1 MLLAEMAG
9 EHRLHRVLGP
19 VGLTSLGVG
28 CIIGAGIF
36 VVTGRAAALDAGPA
50 VIVSF
55 AVAAI
60 GCTLAALCYAEFAAM
75 APVAGSAYTYAYTT
89 LGEIFAWI
97 IGWDLILEY
106 AMGCATVASA
116 WSEYLNKFL
125 LAVSHD
131 RIAIPARV
139 LSDPFTP
146 VEGLAGRPWLNLPSV
161 LIMALV
167 TTVLVLGIRESVKTN
182 AILVMIKL
190 FVVLVVIAVGWSYV
204 QPAHWTDVPCSA
216 RLLPEE
222 QEIPKIVEKHLA
234 DPIATEVNELTRQ
247 VVAAFRMQS
256 VKQEVERLQSAGQL
270 SAGEANS
277 IVAKAT
283 EEIRNDFDMPQCEA
297 DRTSVDHLLPLV
309 GKASGATAAARAL
322 PTQEEIANLVREYLA
337 EKKQPTSLKSIDR
350 DSLSRQ
356 LDADYRVQW
365 AKREAERLQAA
376 GRLSTEEAAAMNALV
391 MKKAKIDLPQSEE
404 AMRVVKR
411 LLPQVHRSGKT
422 KAADS
427 WGLLGLLGLNRWL
440 LPIDD
445 ATRSSFMPYGLSGIM
460 LGASIVFFAFIGFD
474 SISTHAEEAR
484 NPQRDAPIGILSSL
498 LICTVLYILVAGV
511 VTGMVRYPD
520 IDIKAPIAAAFQDT
534 AAAEKS
540 TSLRWTT
547 GLIAAGGLAGMTSVL
562 LVLFLSQARV
572 FMAMARDGLLP
583 GIFGTV
589 HPRFRTPHIATM
601 VTGAVICLTAALTPI
616 KKLEEMVNVGTL
628 MAFVMVCAAVLILRR
643 QRPNAKRPFRCPAI
657 WLLAPLGIVVN
668 LTLML
673 FLPIDTWLRLVIWLL
688 IGFVIY
694 FSYSRRHSHLAKH
707 LLHEIQVPRD
717 ESIDAEDNRAPAVNV

>member
-1 MLLAEMAG
+1 
-9 EHRLHRVLGP
+9 
-19 VGLTSLGVG
+19 
-28 CIIGAGIF
+28 
-36 VVTGRAAALDAGPA
+36 
-50 VIVSF
+50 VSNDT
-55 AVAAI
+55 I
-60 GCTLAALCYAEFAAM
+60 
-75 APVAGSAYTYAYTT
+75 S
-89 LGEIFAWI
+89 
-97 IGWDLILEY
+97 
-106 AMGCATVASA
+106 
-116 WSEYLNKFL
+116 
-125 LAVSHD
+125 
-131 RIAIPARV
+131 IPARV

-161 LIMALV
+161 LIMVLV

-182 AILVMIKL
+182 AILVGIKL
-190 FVVLVVIAVGWSYV
+190 FVVLVVVAVGWAYV
-204 QPAHWTDVPCSA
+204 QPSHWTDVPYWE
-216 RLLPEE
+216 RVLPEAE
-222 QEIPKIVEKHLA
+222 TQGLTKIVQEHLGRDA
-234 DPIATEVNELTRQ
+234 SAKNVDRLTRQ
-247 VVAAFRMQS
+247 LAASYRI
-256 VKQEVERLQSAGQL
+256 EW
-270 SAGEANS
+270 
-277 IVAKAT
+277 
-283 EEIRNDFDMPQCEA
+283 
-297 DRTSVDHLLPLV
+297 
-309 GKASGATAAARAL
+309 
-322 PTQEEIANLVREYLA
+322 A
-337 EKKQPTSLKSIDR
+337 E
-350 DSLSRQ
+350 
-356 LDADYRVQW
+356 
-365 AKREAERLQAA
+365 REAKRLQAD
-376 GRLSTEEAAAMNALV
+376 GRLTVEQAATMKAQVTTKARECLPKTKEDRAVVEE
-391 MKKAKIDLPQSEE
+391 
-404 AMRVVKR
+404 
-411 LLPQVHRSGKT
+411 LLPQVRTARET

-427 WGLLGLLGLNRWL
+427 WGILGLLGLNRWL

-498 LICTVLYILVAGV
+498 FICTILYIAVAAV
-511 VTGMVRYPD
+511 ITGMVRYPN

-540 TSLRWTT
+540 ASLRWTT

-643 QRPNAKRPFRCPAI
+643 QRPDARRPFRCPAI
-657 WLLAPLGIVVN
+657 WLLAPLGIAVN
-668 LTLML
+668 LILML
-673 FLPIDTWLRLVIWLL
+673 FLPVDTWLRLVIWLL

-707 LLHEIQVPRD
+707 LMHEIQVPRD
-717 ESIDAEDNRAPAVNV
+717 ESIDAENGVAPGP